1 MGCGIPVRY
10 EPHFTILHHHGRR
23 SPEAL
28 RALLTGYAFGDG
40 ALYAKHLF
48 ADRRI
53 ARVLRRDVGDAVAG
67 LWHRRPVFPTIRFFH
82 LFRLKAL
89 FRGFIFYGLYALRPR
104 DDASVGR

>member
-10 EPHFTILHHHGRR
+10 DPHFAILHYHGRR

-28 RALLTGYAFGDG
+28 RTLLTGYAFGDG

-53 ARVLRRDVGDAVAG
+53 ARVLRRDVVDAVTE
-67 LWHRRPVFPTIRFFH
+67 LWRRRPVFPTIRFFH
-82 LFRLKAL
+82 LFRLRAVL
-89 FRGFIFYGLYALRPR
+89 RGFVFYGLCALRPR